1 MRIAVLGTGLMGA
14 PIARRL
20 VEAGHDVRVWNR
32 TTEKCEGLG
41 ATVAR
46 EPGAAV
52 EEADVVV
59 TMLADGPAVE
69 ETMHRALAGGRA
81 VPAAVWIQMSTVGVD
96 WTRRLAELAGEHGLL
111 YVDSPVLGTRKP
123 AEEGQLAALVSGPEA
138 ARPVLDEVL
147 PAITRKAVWLG
158 EDVGAASTLKLV
170 LNHWTLI
177 TIENVV
183 ETIALAEALGIDP
196 QNFLESIAGGGMD
209 MPYAHQKTTTITAGD
224 FTPSFTVNLAEK
236 DVGLIVEAAR
246 AAGIEPSLAEAA
258 RNRLQRAIELGHGDE
273 DLTATYLASRASST

>member
-20 VEAGHDVRVWNR
+20 AEAGHDIHAWNR

-41 ATVAR
+41 ATVAA
-46 EPGAAV
+46 EPGTAV
-52 EEADVVV
+52 EDAEVVI
-59 TMLADGPAVE
+59 TMLADRPSVD
-69 ETMHRALAGGRA
+69 ETMRTALADGRPR
-81 VPAAVWIQMSTVGVD
+81 PAAVWFQMSTVGVD

-138 ARPVLDEVL
+138 ARPVVDEVL

-183 ETIALAEALGIDP
+183 ETIAIAEALGIDP
-196 QNFLESIAGGGMD
+196 ERFLESITGGGMD
-209 MPYAHQKTTTITAGD
+209 MPYAHQKTASITAGD

-236 DVGLIVEAAR
+236 DVGLIVAAAR
-246 AAGIEPSLAEAA
+246 AAGIEPSLAEAT
-258 RNRLQRAIELGHGDE
+258 RNRLRQAIELGHGDD
-273 DLTATYLASRASST
+273 DLTATYLAARSDG